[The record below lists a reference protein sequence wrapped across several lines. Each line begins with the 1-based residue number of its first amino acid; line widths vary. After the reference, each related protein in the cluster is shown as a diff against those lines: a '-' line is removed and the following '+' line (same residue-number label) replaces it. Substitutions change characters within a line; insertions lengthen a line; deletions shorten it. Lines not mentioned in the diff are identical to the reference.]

1 MKIVAILSSP
11 RRDQSSTNLLVNLA
25 LEAAKNDGAEID
37 VVDITQLN
45 IKYCVGCG
53 VCWKKGKCCLPDDLQ
68 IVLDKIREADGVLFS
83 SPVYVNNM
91 TAQLKTLLDR
101 MTSPLHCR
109 FLDGKYVSS
118 VVTTGSGDDDTVIAM
133 IDEFAIQCGAAILNG
148 VGAAFIK
155 PGAFD
160 KAKAQS
166 AILGK
171 ELVSAIEEHKTF
183 PEQEKIHRKSRQRFA
198 RTISFQKDSWQHDYQ
213 YWLDKGWLKA
223 DE

>member
-1 MKIVAILSSP
+1 LNVVNTEKDACLLEHLEKDRENYNEGAFIMKIVAILSSP

-25 LEAAKNDGAEID
+25 LETAKNDGAEID

-53 VCWKKGKCCLPDDLQ
+53 VCWEKGKCCLPDDLQ

-83 SPVYVNNM
+83 SPVYVHNM

-101 MTSPLHCR
+101 MSSPLHCR

-118 VVTTGSGDDDTVIAM
+118 VVTTGSGGDDTVIAM

-148 VGAAFIK
+148 VGAAFIN

-160 KAKAQS
+160 KAKTQS

-171 ELVSAIEEHKTF
+171 ESKTTG
-183 PEQEKIHRKSRQRFA
+183 IA
-198 RTISFQKDSWQHDYQ
+198 
-213 YWLDKGWLKA
+213 GGLKKPP
-223 DE
+223 